1 MLVYFLKAGLN
12 LDARK
17 MQLRIIFV
25 QAIDV
30 LYLPHVLF
38 FRLPL
43 KEKLILGNI
52 NLRNFIR
59 DFRVEYVVLLY
70 LLPKSHSEGKYRSF
84 TKSALKLD
92 VTSKLLHDVLRND
105 ESKTNTTGVKLL
117 LILDKA
123 KKLEQLCLVFLFDS
137 NSWVN
142 HFHL

>member
-137 NSWVN
+137 NS
-142 HFHL
+142 